1 MIGHALEKFIRQLS
15 LLFIFFFIISLIQ
28 INYNTIYPTINQTS
42 DDLKRQIEICCT
54 WGQKLADRI
63 LTYEINNAKPE
74 LTELVIS
81 ALNYWEQNIQ
91 VIEFKEVGSKEQA
104 DIKISFRNDNGKVAG
119 QTITNFDS
127 EGFIFNAKILLAEK
141 AFGKQLNKNL
151 IEYIAKHEIGHALG
165 LGHANF
171 NDSLMSSLVY
181 HSHNE
186 ISDCEREAFMK
197 VNKWKLIE
205 NSLPKINKIK
215 TYFC

>member
-1 MIGHALEKFIRQLS
+1 MEKFLKHLS
-15 LLFIFFFIISLIQ
+15 LLFIFFLAISLIQ
-28 INYNTIYPTINQTS
+28 FNYNTIYPTNQKS
-42 DDLKRQIEICCT
+42 DNLKRQIEICCT

-63 LTYEINNAKPE
+63 LMYEINNAKPE
-74 LTELVIS
+74 LTELVIA
-81 ALNYWEQNIQ
+81 ALNYWEQNIEG
-91 VIEFKEVGSKEQA
+91 IEFKETRSKEQA

-119 QTITNFDS
+119 QTITSSDS
-127 EGFIFNAKILLAEK
+127 NGFIFNTHVLLAEK

-171 NDSLMSSLVY
+171 NESLMSSLVY

-186 ISDCEREAFMK
+186 ISDCEREAFIEA
-197 VNKWKLIE
+197 NKWKLIE
-205 NSLPKINKIK
+205 NTLPKINKIK

>member
-1 MIGHALEKFIRQLS
+1 MEKFLNHLS
-15 LLFIFFFIISLIQ
+15 LLFVFFLIISLIQ
-28 INYNTIYPTINQTS
+28 FNYNTIYPSNQKS
-42 DDLKRQIEICCT
+42 DNLKRQIEICCT

-63 LTYEINNAKPE
+63 LMYEINNAKPE

-81 ALNYWEQNIQ
+81 ALNYWEQNIEG
-91 VIEFKEVGSKEQA
+91 IEFKEAGSKEQI

-127 EGFIFNAKILLAEK
+127 DGFIFNAKISLAEK

-171 NDSLMSSLVY
+171 NESLMSSLVY

-186 ISDCEREAFMK
+186 ISDCEREAFIEA
-197 VNKWKLIE
+197 NKWKLIE
-205 NSLPKINKIK
+205 NTLPKINKIK